1 MSRRRLRWTDLSRS
15 TRRRIDKIV
24 GLMHARD
31 QIRRRVSR
39 AWVQVGHRHHERQ
52 GDA

>member
-1 MSRRRLRWTDLSRS
+1 MKSHLRENRQSAS
-15 TRRRIDKIV
+15 TRRKVAKIV
-24 GLMHARD
+24 GLMRARD

-39 AWVQVGHRHHERQ
+39 GWTPVRHHERQ